1 MRLSGELLIGQ
12 SAVFGQ
18 NGTLRAIAAA
28 TGEPLEPAFG
38 GASRHDL
45 ETACALADDAF
56 DIYRETSLE
65 IRAAFLEAIGRNI
78 LALGDELI
86 ERCVAESGLPRA
98 RVEGE
103 RGRTVGQLGLFA
115 SVVRDGG
122 FIDARID
129 PARPD
134 RKPLPRVDLRLR
146 NIAIGPVAVFGA
158 SNFPLAFSVAGG
170 DTASA
175 LAAGCPVI
183 VKAHSAHPGTSELV
197 GRALQQA
204 VRECRL
210 PAGVFSLL
218 FDASREIGQALVADP
233 RIKAVGFTGSRRG
246 GVARHDAVA

>member
-98 RVEGE
+98 RVEG
-103 RGRTVGQLGLFA
+103 
-115 SVVRDGG
+115 D
-122 FIDARID
+122 
-129 PARPD
+129 
-134 RKPLPRVDLRLR
+134 
-146 NIAIGPVAVFGA
+146 
-158 SNFPLAFSVAGG
+158 
-170 DTASA
+170 
-175 LAAGCPVI
+175 
-183 VKAHSAHPGTSELV
+183 
-197 GRALQQA
+197 
-204 VRECRL
+204 
-210 PAGVFSLL
+210 
-218 FDASREIGQALVADP
+218 
-233 RIKAVGFTGSRRG
+233 
-246 GVARHDAVA
+246 